1 MDRSLDRSLSV
12 HQGLENTLIEIEDG
26 IPVLTSKV
34 CRKCGKEFSD
44 TNGRVQYCSD
54 ECRSIAKEKRIAD
67 ATRRSR
73 ETNKGARKKLDKCST
88 PKCKN
93 KVSRELPD
101 GTPVCRT
108 CLAKH
113 NVYGGV
119 DMPSPTTPHTG
130 KGHNSRGKTAGLAY
144 RSTREEEMDARIDS
158 DHRWREVLHNRRK
171 RWFAVA
177 KKTTGKDGGTKAFKD
192 FRKDSGANRRTKK

>member
-1 MDRSLDRSLSV
+1 M
-12 HQGLENTLIEIEDG
+12 IEIEDG

-177 KKTTGKDGGTKAFKD
+177 KKNH
-192 FRKDSGANRRTKK
+192 RKKWRHKSIQRL